1 MSSETKKLADERLT
15 QGLAGRG
22 ALDARETYR
31 ALLRSLKAQ
40 STDAFTKATRY
51 YEQHVLPRLTAD
63 ADPLDAWIDY
73 GRIIG
78 ELSGTGRMMI
88 VDETGR
94 AAPYLAPLTPGNLV
108 MFVPDDT
115 RAGSFV
121 AVEPAELSAAQRAT
135 VALLV
140 EGRLTL
146 QERG

>member
-1 MSSETKKLADERLT
+1 MSSEAKKLADERLT
-15 QGLAGRG
+15 RSLAQRG

-40 STDAFTKATRY
+40 SADAFTKASRY
-51 YEQHVLPRLTAD
+51 YDQQVVPRLGAD

-73 GRIIG
+73 GRLIG

-94 AAPYLAPLTPGNLV
+94 AAPYVAPLAPGNIV

-121 AVEPAELSAAQRAT
+121 AVQPAELSAAQRAT

-140 EGRLTL
+140 EGRLAL
-146 QERG
+146 